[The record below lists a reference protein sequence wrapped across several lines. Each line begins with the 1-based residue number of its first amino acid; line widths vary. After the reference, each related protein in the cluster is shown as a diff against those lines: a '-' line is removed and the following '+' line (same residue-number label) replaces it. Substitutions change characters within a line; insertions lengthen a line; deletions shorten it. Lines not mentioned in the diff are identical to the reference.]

1 MLTIKVPLIK
11 AEKLKKYLLDKNI
24 FNKEYEIVKD
34 KNFIYFPINE
44 KKDLKKKF
52 PFIEFVSKELKG
64 THKVTINELLKDNLT
79 KKELSLVPS
88 AFDII
93 GDIIILEIK
102 QGLAKKEKIVAEA
115 FLKLNKNIK
124 TVLKKEGIHEG
135 TYRTQKL
142 KVLAGI
148 SKKETIYRENNV
160 KIKLDVEKVYFSPR
174 LSSERK
180 RIMKLIKPDESIL
193 VMFSGC
199 GPYPLVLSRNTK
211 AKEIYGVEI
220 NPLAHNYALE
230 NLKLNKLNNVF
241 LYCGD
246 VKEILPKFGLDKFAL
261 KSRWDKKHIEPKL
274 KQNPSMIEF
283 YMPKGDVESDKTIK
297 QIDKAIKKLAKKQ
310 IRVMIHMPLIYKN
323 GKDIS
328 LAQHPD
334 KISNAIDC
342 MKRINKLK
350 KDNKDVIG
358 YIFHPTKGHSKSDKY
373 KEEWLLQN
381 LSRLEKKGLLN
392 SLYLENCINPV
403 FGTKK
408 SIINIIKKSNLKH
421 MCFDFAH
428 FVIVN
433 KNLTIKGYK
442 DIISK
447 IDVYNHIVNY
457 KDNNIK
463 HSCRLREGKSDFS
476 KFAEHIEK
484 GCIEVFSK
492 SEITAKEQIEDWK
505 YFLSIKPRKKFN
517 RIIMPLPKSAGDFLD
532 LALNSIKPN
541 GIIHFYDFLK
551 EDEFEKAKEKIRK
564 ACKRAKKKCKILRIV
579 KCGQHAPHVFRICV
593 DFKVNY

>member
-1 MLTIKVPLIK
+1 MLTIKVPLRK
-11 AEKLKKYLLDKNI
+11 AEKLKNYLLDKCF
-24 FNKEYEIVKD
+24 FNKEYEIIKD
-34 KNFIYFPINE
+34 NNFIYFPINE

-64 THKVTINELLKDNLT
+64 THKLTINELLKDKLT

-102 QGLAKKEKIVAEA
+102 QCLVKKEKFVAEA

-124 TVLKKEGIHEG
+124 TVVKKEGIHKG
-135 TYRTQKL
+135 IYRVQKL

-148 SKKETIYRENNV
+148 SKKETIYKENNV
-160 KIKLDVEKVYFSPR
+160 KIKLDVENVYFSPR

-180 RIMKLIKPDESIL
+180 RIMNLIKPGESIL

-199 GPYPLVLSRNTK
+199 GSYPLVLSKNTG
-211 AKEIYGVEI
+211 AKEICGVEI
-220 NPLAHNYALE
+220 NPIAHKYALE
-230 NLKLNKLNNVF
+230 NLKLNKLNNVS

-246 VKEILPKFGLDKFAL
+246 VKEVLPKLGFDKFAL
-261 KSRWDKKHIEPKL
+261 KSRWDKKHLEPKL
-274 KQNPSMIEF
+274 KQNPSIIEF
-283 YMPKGDVESDKTIK
+283 YIPKGDIESDKTVE
-297 QIDKAIKKLAKKQ
+297 QIDKTIKKLAKNQ
-310 IRVMIHMPLIYKN
+310 IKVMIHMPLRYKN
-323 GKDIS
+323 KEIS
-328 LAQHPD
+328 LAQNPD
-334 KISNAIDC
+334 KIVNVIDC
-342 MKRINKLK
+342 MKIINKL
-350 KDNKDVIG
+350 NKNNENVIG
-358 YIFHPTKGHSKSDKY
+358 YIFHPTEAHYRPDKY

-381 LSRLEKKGLLN
+381 LSRLEKEGLLN
-392 SLYLENCINPV
+392 SLYLENCINAV

-408 SIINIIKKSNLKH
+408 SILSIIKKSNLKH

-433 KNLTIKGYK
+433 KNLATKDYK

-457 KDNNIK
+457 KDNDIK
-463 HSCRLREGKSDFS
+463 HSCRLREGKLDFS

-492 SEITAKEQIEDWK
+492 SEVTAKEQIQDWK
-505 YFLSIKPRKKFN
+505 YFLSIKLRKKFN

-532 LALNSIKPN
+532 LALSSIKPN
-541 GIIHFYDFLK
+541 GVIHFYNFLK
-551 EDEFEKAKEKIRK
+551 ENEFDNAREKIRN
-564 ACKRAKKKCKILRIV
+564 ACKKADKKCNILRIV
-579 KCGQHAPHVFRICV
+579 KCGQHAPRVFRICV
-593 DFKVNY
+593 DFKVN

>member
-1 MLTIKVPLIK
+1 MLTIKVPLTK
-11 AEKLKKYLLDKNI
+11 AEKVKTYLLDKGL
-24 FNKEYEIVKD
+24 FNKEYEITKN

-44 KKDLKKKF
+44 KKGIKKKYPFTEFVDKKLKKV
-52 PFIEFVSKELKG
+52 IS
-64 THKVTINELLKDNLT
+64 VTLDDLLKNKLT

-88 AFDII
+88 AFDVI

-102 QGLAKKEKIVAEA
+102 QGLIKKENIVAEA

-148 SKKETIYRENNV
+148 SKKETVYKENSV
-160 KIKLDVEKVYFSPR
+160 KIKLDVENVYFSPR

-180 RIMKLIKPDESIL
+180 RIMGLVKPDESIL

-199 GPYPLVLSRNTK
+199 GPYPLVLAKNTK

-220 NPLAHNYALE
+220 NPTAHKYALE
-230 NLKLNKLNNVF
+230 NIKLNKISNIY
-241 LYCGD
+241 LYCGN
-246 VKEILPKFGLDKFAL
+246 VKNILPKLGLDKFAL
-261 KSRWDKKHIEPKL
+261 KSRWDKEHLEPKL

-283 YMPKGDVESDKTIK
+283 YIPKGDIESDKIIK
-297 QIDKAIKKLAKKQ
+297 QIDKSIKKLAKKQ
-310 IRVMIHMPLIYKN
+310 IKVIIHMPLTYKN
-323 GKDIS
+323 NDVS

-334 KISNAIDC
+334 KISNVIEC
-342 MKRINKLK
+342 IKRINKLK
-350 KDNKDVIG
+350 TNNKNVVG
-358 YIFHPTKGHSKSDKY
+358 YIFHPTEGYNNSGKY
-373 KEEWLLQN
+373 KEKWLLQN
-381 LSRLEKKGLLN
+381 LGRIEKEGLLN
-392 SLYLENCINPV
+392 SLYLENCVNKV
-403 FGTKK
+403 FSKKK
-408 SIINIIKKSNLKH
+408 SILSIIKKSNLKH
-421 MCFDFAH
+421 ICFDFAH
-428 FVIVN
+428 FMIVN
-433 KNLTIKGYK
+433 KNLTVKDYK

-447 IDVYNHIVNY
+447 IDVYNHI
-457 KDNNIK
+457 NNQRPDSDE
-463 HSCRLREGKSDFS
+463 HSCGLREGKLDFS
-476 KFAEHIEK
+476 KFAGHIEK

-505 YFLSIKPRKKFN
+505 YFLSIKPMKKFD

-532 LALNSIKPN
+532 LALNSINPN

-551 EDEFEKAKEKIRK
+551 ENEFEKAKKKIRN
-564 ACKRAKKKCKILRIV
+564 ACKRAKKKCKILRII

-593 DFKVNY
+593 DFRVS